1 MEIKGKI
8 IKILCSIV
16 VFCFFIFCPVLAEQN
31 PGGQAGQ
38 SSVSGGQMTQDAA
51 QGALDMMGVRTA
63 EGASQSPQEP
73 TVSDAGGSRT
83 GGDAADE
90 LWRIDGTVTLGE
102 AEQKSI
108 DQNSGNGYTWTKQG
122 EDSYVLTLKK
132 VHIKGTDPA
141 PDSGESRRAF
151 FIELSQKAEILVK
164 TEGDRPSVLE
174 GGIGFPETHPKF
186 HMIFDGAAVTI
197 NGMIAGGSDDEQ
209 VTVRKGSKVTVE
221 VLAVGASGNAA
232 SKIVV
237 DGAGSELTIIER
249 GLLVDF
255 LHVVG
260 GGKLTVKG
268 GALRVYSQIELDKES
283 VIAVYYLPA
292 FVEEPM
298 GDKYSYGALKG
309 IEPYIQQLGYHLG
322 FGKTT
327 DEDGTSFDHYTV
339 LDADNEIVGN
349 LTLKWIEEP
358 EESEKPTEKETKEE
372 ESGTAPETE
381 EPEESEKPTEKETK
395 EEESG
400 TAPETEAP
408 EEVKPDTGGSDEEV
422 KTEHNDSPGPRN
434 TERKPESEPETE
446 TETESAAASD
456 STDNTGTKVLDASP
470 YTGDRDSTGLWAACA
485 ISSAAALCLAA
496 LRLKAGRGRQ

>member
-1 MEIKGKI
+1 M
-8 IKILCSIV
+8 
-16 VFCFFIFCPVLAEQN
+16 
-31 PGGQAGQ
+31 
-38 SSVSGGQMTQDAA
+38 
-51 QGALDMMGVRTA
+51 
-63 EGASQSPQEP
+63 
-73 TVSDAGGSRT
+73 
-83 GGDAADE
+83 
-90 LWRIDGTVTLGE
+90 
-102 AEQKSI
+102 
-108 DQNSGNGYTWTKQG
+108 
-122 EDSYVLTLKK
+122 
-132 VHIKGTDPA
+132 
-141 PDSGESRRAF
+141 
-151 FIELSQKAEILVK
+151 
-164 TEGDRPSVLE
+164 
-174 GGIGFPETHPKF
+174 
-186 HMIFDGAAVTI
+186 
-197 NGMIAGGSDDEQ
+197 
-209 VTVRKGSKVTVE
+209 TVE

-381 EPEESEKPTEKETK
+381 
-395 EEESG
+395 
-400 TAPETEAP
+400 AP